1 MKHRVGLRAV
11 HPVLLLALVAGM
23 ACTVQLSVA
32 PHGAPARADE
42 SGAAGLFVPAVGR
55 LLDTRNG
62 TGGYSTAMPA
72 GSVRTVAAA
81 GQAGIPSSGV
91 SALALSLTAVGAG
104 SIGAV
109 SVGPGDIATP
119 TGAAL
124 VFNPGDS
131 VSNTALVAL
140 HADGTLHVVADH
152 AVQLIIDVQGYFT
165 AGSATAPGGFV
176 AVTQQRIGDTR
187 SGLNV
192 PQDKVSSG
200 SVLTL
205 QPAGLAGIPADASAV
220 YVNIAV
226 LNQAG
231 NGYLRSYP
239 AGGPVPST
247 GALDFDDTTQAVS
260 VAVPLNSAG
269 EFSVLVGAGGP
280 LDLIVDIQGYFTPRA
295 TAGMFTPAAVRLLD
309 SRVAPVRT
317 IAGNSVLTL
326 PVAGVG
332 GLPGVGAGLAAVA
345 LNLRAVQN
353 SANLTAGGYLRVWP
367 GDQPE
372 PVTSNLNYT
381 AANTYRTDLAIV
393 APSTD
398 GTVNIRNGGP
408 GAIDVVVDAQGW
420 FRATA
425 PATPTVTSSSF
436 TDGQFDA
443 APDAAATFT
452 FTAPAKVGNTSPVRY
467 GYLLDDGPLATVE
480 GSSASVTLGIST
492 EGPHDLLVYA
502 EDAAGTDSDPVLFHV
517 EIGSGAPATPPTS
530 DAPQVTVSTTDT
542 VVAEDGT
549 STTQTTSTAPAQ
561 PAQLPGGGPPPPP
574 PLFCDKPYRG
584 FYSGATLD
592 LRNVCR
598 LRMGTFAIRL
608 TPPAAGATRITPA
621 AESGFVW
628 YVNGYRQPN
637 TPPHPVELNLP
648 ITHVFTGNLKP
659 LPQGAHVWGFDTLA
673 YSFTYNRVLY
683 LRKVKVYLDFVPVP

>member
-1 MKHRVGLRAV
+1 MTPMV
-11 HPVLLLALVAGM
+11 LLALVAGM
-23 ACTVQLSVA
+23 VSAAQLASA
-32 PHGAPARADE
+32 PHGAPARADAQT
-42 SGAAGLFVPAVGR
+42 GTAGLFVPAVGR

-81 GQAGIPSSGV
+81 GQAGIPTSGV

-109 SVGPGDIATP
+109 SVGPGDMATP
-119 TGAAL
+119 TGTAL

-140 HADGTLHVVADH
+140 HADGTLHVLADH

-165 AGSATAPGGFV
+165 AGSSTAPGGFV
-176 AVTQQRIGDTR
+176 AVNQTRIGDTR

-192 PQDKVSSG
+192 VQDKVMSG
-200 SVLTL
+200 SALTL

-231 NGYLRSYP
+231 NGYLRTY
-239 AGGPVPST
+239 ATGAPVPTT
-247 GALDFDDTTQAVS
+247 GALDFDDTTQALS
-260 VAVPLNSAG
+260 VTVPLSGDG

-280 LDLIVDIQGYFTPRA
+280 VDLIVDIQGYFTPRA
-295 TAGMFTPAAVRLLD
+295 AAGMFTPAGVRLLD
-309 SRVAPVRT
+309 TRVAPVRT

-326 PVAGVG
+326 PVAGVS
-332 GLPGVGAGLAAVA
+332 GLPGVAAGLAAVA
-345 LNLRAVQN
+345 LNLRSVQN
-353 SANLTAGGYLRVWP
+353 SANTTSGGYLRLWA

-393 APSTD
+393 APAAD
-398 GTVNIRNGGP
+398 GTINIRNGGP

-420 FRATA
+420 FRSTA

-436 TDGQFDA
+436 TDGQVDA
-443 APDAAATFT
+443 APDAGATFT
-452 FTAPAKVGNTSPVRY
+452 FTAPPGVGTTAAVRF
-467 GYLLDDGPLATVE
+467 GYVLDDSPLSVVE
-480 GSSASVTLGIST
+480 GSSASVSLSITM
-492 EGPHDLLVYA
+492 EGPHDLVVYA
-502 EDAAGTDSDPVLFHV
+502 VDANGTESDPALFHV
-517 EIGSGAPATPPTS
+517 EVGHNAPATTPASP
-530 DAPQVTVSTTDT
+530 DPQITVYTTET
-542 VVAEDGT
+542 AVAEDGT
-549 STTQTTSTAPAQ
+549 TTTQTSSQTTNGAQAQ
-561 PAQLPGGGPPPPP
+561 PAQVPSGGAPPPP

-584 FYSGATLD
+584 FFPGATLD

-598 LRMGTFAIRL
+598 LRMGTFGIRL
-608 TPPAAGATRITPA
+608 TPPPGGATRVTPA
-621 AESGFVW
+621 AESGFIW

-637 TPPHPVELNLP
+637 TPPHPIEKNLP
-648 ITHVFTGNLKP
+648 ITHVFTGNFKP
-659 LPQGAHVWGFDTLA
+659 LPLGAHVWGFDNLA
-673 YSFTYNRVLY
+673 YSYFYNRVLY
-683 LRKVKVYLDFVPVP
+683 LRKVKVIIDFVPVP